1 MMTKTTTRKKTRT
14 MTKTRTRTITITT
27 TTRTMAKTIAMIMI
41 IIITT
46 IMVMVTVTTTMMT
59 RRMARTMM
67 MIMMIMT
74 TMTMIMTMMM
84 MMVVVVGGSPPFA
97 WETTWCPW
105 AAPGI
110 LAKARRLQLA
120 DASFRDYVSFF
131 PFFFVFIVQ
140 YSNIVLRNVF
150 WITAS
155 TIEYNVSIIHF
166 HIKLDV
172 I

>member
-1 MMTKTTTRKKTRT
+1 MTI
-14 MTKTRTRTITITT
+14 TRTRTRAMITIITI
-27 TTRTMAKTIAMIMI
+27 TRTMAKTMATIMIMI
-41 IIITT
+41 IRMMIIMMM
-46 IMVMVTVTTTMMT
+46 MVMITMIIMMKIMT
-59 RRMARTMM
+59 RTMAK
-67 MIMMIMT
+67 
-74 TMTMIMTMMM
+74 TMTMIIMMAM
-84 MMVVVVGGSPPFA
+84 VVVGGRGRGPPAFA
-97 WETTWCPW
+97 WKITWCPL

-120 DASFRDYVSFF
+120 DASFRDYASFF

-140 YSNIVLRNVF
+140 YSNIVLRNAF
-150 WITAS
+150 CITAS